1 MTDQPDAEI
10 TRALQAV
17 GRGDRQAAE
26 DLLPLLYDELRR
38 LAGSKLAHEP
48 PGQTLQPT
56 ALVHEAYL
64 RLVGTEDPGWEN
76 RGHFFAAAAQA
87 MRRILVEAARRKARP
102 KRGGDRERVDLEA
115 ADMAIEPP
123 GEDLV
128 ALDEALKRMEAD
140 DPRQGQIVNM
150 RYFAGLTNEETATAL
165 AISVSTVE
173 SEWRY
178 IRRRLFNELSE
189 RTADQS

>member
-1 MTDQPDAEI
+1 MTGRPDAEI

-64 RLVGTEDPGWEN
+64 RLVGTENPGWEN

-102 KRGGDRERVDLEA
+102 KRGGDRERVDLED

-128 ALDEALKRMEAD
+128 ALDEALSRMEAD

-165 AISVSTVE
+165 GVSVSTVE

-178 IRRRLFNELSE
+178 IRRRLFNELSDP
-189 RTADQS
+189 TAGQS

>member
-10 TRALQAV
+10 TRVLQAV

-64 RLVGTEDPGWEN
+64 RLVGTENPGWEN

-87 MRRILVEAARRKARP
+87 MRRILVEAARKKARH
-102 KRGGDRERVDLEA
+102 KRGGDRRRVDLEA

-165 AISVSTVE
+165 SVSVSTVE

-189 RTADQS
+189 PPAGQS

>member
-64 RLVGTEDPGWEN
+64 RLVGTENPGWEN

-87 MRRILVEAARRKARP
+87 MRRILVEAARKKARH
-102 KRGGDRERVDLEA
+102 KRGGDRRRVDLEA

>member
-64 RLVGTEDPGWEN
+64 RLVGTENPGWEN

-87 MRRILVEAARRKARP
+87 MRRILVEAARKKARH
-102 KRGGDRERVDLEA
+102 KRGGDRRRVDLEA

-140 DPRQGQIVNM
+140 EPRHGQIVNM

-165 AISVSTVE
+165 SVSVSTVE

-189 RTADQS
+189 PPAGQS

>member
-10 TRALQAV
+10 TRVLQAV
-17 GRGDRQAAE
+17 GRGDRQAAD

-38 LAGSKLAHEP
+38 LAGSRLANEP

-64 RLVGTEDPGWEN
+64 RVVGTEDPGWEN
-76 RGHFFAAAAQA
+76 RGHFFASAAQA
-87 MRRILVEAARRKARP
+87 MRRILVEAARRRSRH
-102 KRGGDRERVDLEA
+102 KRGEDRQRVDLDA

-150 RYFAGLTNEETATAL
+150 RYFAGLTNEEAAAAL
-165 AISVSTVE
+165 GVSVSTIE

-178 IRRRLFNELSE
+178 IRRRLFNELSGSSS
-189 RTADQS
+189 DQS